1 MDKGAGIDLLR
12 KIGDPVHRG
21 DPLYRIHAESDAGL
35 AFATDLT
42 ASMDLVPVDYVARA
56 ITTLSRDPASA
67 GQRFHLA
74 ARTEVPWSALAGFLA
89 TAGHPVRQLPY
100 AEWLTLLPAL
110 RGTDHPLAPFLAL
123 FLEKSGPDRPTVP
136 EVFLQ
141 SIHSRLDNT
150 ATARRLAARSLDT
163 PALDATL
170 WATYLGAL
178 TATGLVPAPTPSVSP
193 PR

>member
-1 MDKGAGIDLLR
+1 VRGVIALGAMPDL
-12 KIGDPVHRG
+12 
-21 DPLYRIHAESDAGL
+21 S
-35 AFATDLT
+35 

-56 ITTLSRDPASA
+56 ITTLSRDPASV

-74 ARTEVPWSALAGFLA
+74 ARAEVPWSALAPILVA
-89 TAGHPVRQLPY
+89 NGHAVRRLPY

-123 FLEKSGPDRPTVP
+123 FLERGTGSLPALSDSTTLNRTVP

-150 ATARRLAARSLDT
+150 TTAQRLSARSLDT
-163 PALDATL
+163 PALDAPL
-170 WATYLGAL
+170 WSTYLAAL
-178 TATGLVPAPTPSVSP
+178 ARAGLLPTPSASVSTT
-193 PR
+193 R